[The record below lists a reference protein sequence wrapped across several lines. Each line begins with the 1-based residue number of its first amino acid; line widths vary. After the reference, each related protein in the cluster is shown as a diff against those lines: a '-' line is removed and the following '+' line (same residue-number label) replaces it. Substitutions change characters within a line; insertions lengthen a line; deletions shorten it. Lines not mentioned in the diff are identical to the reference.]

1 MVGEELIQRWV
12 RRLRHEVPDAVA
24 VFLGGSYVRGDAGPF
39 SDVDF
44 DVLVPDGPRDEWPAW
59 LDVEGQR
66 LVRVE
71 VWIRDVERW
80 LASRREP
87 QPWAFELPSTEP
99 LRLCWAADD
108 SWRERLDRPQ
118 LEHPAGAP
126 ELDHFISDLGKL
138 ANAHSRGD
146 ELGLRLAAH
155 DLASSCP
162 ALLWPLN
169 PHPPVASRRAALL
182 AALAAHVA
190 PPGYRDDMVVCLGLA
205 ARPASGE
212 AVREAACRLG
222 IGVVELL
229 ESHADTYSEL
239 LSRELWASLT
249 DGGLRRYA
257 AQLVGILPPCPRL
270 NAGQLG
276 PVWCGIV
283 RILSLVEG
291 CEEARCHGQ
300 VRSSRRSRSG
310 SGIGS
315 RSAR

>member
-1 MVGEELIQRWV
+1 MNRLVEAWASAPAGRSGGILREPSGGDGMVGEELIQRWV

-44 DVLVPDGPRDEWPAW
+44 DVPVPDGPRDEWPAW

-146 ELGLRLAAH
+146 EL
-155 DLASSCP
+155 
-162 ALLWPLN
+162 
-169 PHPPVASRRAALL
+169 L

-257 AQLVGILPPCPRL
+257 AQLVGILPP
-270 NAGQLG
+270 
-276 PVWCGIV
+276 
-283 RILSLVEG
+283 
-291 CEEARCHGQ
+291 
-300 VRSSRRSRSG
+300 
-310 SGIGS
+310 
-315 RSAR
+315 